1 MAVDVEILK
10 RCQEDDQRAI
20 KQLYEFCFQLLMPI
34 CVRYHT
40 NREDARSSLN
50 MAFLKIVQGL
60 PTVDVKTLH
69 FNSWAKKIMT
79 NRLIDEY
86 RAKKLYNKHY
96 PTKETN
102 WEIDSVHKP
111 EMNKGLE
118 KLEYNALLHLIE
130 QVPENSRIVFNL
142 FVIEGYSHQ
151 EISEMLDIP
160 YGTSKWHLLNAR
172 KILKELVNKTT
183 LNTRKHEFVG

>member
-10 RCQEDDQRAI
+10 RCQENDQRAI
-20 KQLYEFCFQLLMPI
+20 KQLYEYCFQLLMPV
-34 CVRYHT
+34 CVRYHI
-40 NREDARSSLN
+40 NQEDARSSLN

-60 PTVDVKTLH
+60 PTVDVESLH
-69 FNSWAKKIMT
+69 FNSWTKRIMT

-86 RAKKLYNKHY
+86 RTKKLYDKHY

-111 EMNKGLE
+111 EMNKGWE
-118 KLEYNALLHLIE
+118 KLNYNALLQLME
-130 QVPENSRIVFNL
+130 QVPENSRVVFNL
-142 FVIEGYSHQ
+142 FAIEGYSHQ
-151 EISEMLDIP
+151 EISEMLEIP
-160 YGTSKWHLLNAR
+160 HGTSKWHVLNAR
-172 KILKELVNKTT
+172 KILKELINKTT